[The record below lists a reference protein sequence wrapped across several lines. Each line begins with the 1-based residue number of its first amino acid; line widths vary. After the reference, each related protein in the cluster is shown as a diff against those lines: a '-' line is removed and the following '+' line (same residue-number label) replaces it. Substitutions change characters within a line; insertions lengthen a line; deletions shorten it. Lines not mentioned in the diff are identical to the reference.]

1 MDRAVEISAF
11 LRSRRGRLSPVE
23 VGLPFDGRIRR
34 VPGLRREE
42 VARLAGMSVDYYMR
56 IEQGRGGTVSAEI
69 IEAIAGALRLD
80 AVERD
85 HLLNLT
91 AAGTTA
97 QQATAPVPQRVRAG
111 LYDLL
116 TVMDQA
122 PTIIMGRRTDI
133 LASNALARLLFMDFE
148 QLPAAHRNYAR
159 FVLLN
164 PLARELFVDW
174 ELLGAQATAMLRLD
188 AGRHPEDR
196 QLSDFVAELMER
208 CPEFPQFWA
217 DQQVHQKDQGEIR
230 LHHPVMGETTLQY
243 QTLLVP
249 GEDNQSLCA
258 YYAAPG
264 SPGERAIVRL
274 AASAAG
280 EHSGK
285 VPQG

>member
-11 LRSRRGRLSPVE
+11 LRSRRGRLSPVD

-80 AVERD
+80 VVERD

-91 AAGTTA
+91 AG
-97 QQATAPVPQRVRAG
+97 ATAPQESVPAPQRVRAG

-116 TVMDQA
+116 SVMDRA
-122 PTIIMGRRTDI
+122 PAIVMGRRTDI
-133 LASNALARLLFMDFE
+133 LASNQLARLLFVDFE
-148 QLPAAHRNYAR
+148 ELPAAHRNYAR

-174 ELLGAQATAMLRLD
+174 ELLAAQATAMLRLD

-196 QLSDFVAELMER
+196 QLSDFVAELMQD
-208 CPEFPQFWA
+208 CPEFPKFWA

-230 LHHPVMGETTLQY
+230 LRHPVMGETTLQY

-264 SPGERAIVRL
+264 SPGERAIAGL
-274 AASAAG
+274 AASAG
-280 EHSGK
+280 EHCRK
-285 VPQG
+285 VPRG